1 MVPPAAGTSTVPPAA
16 GTSTVPPAVPAVHKI
31 VSVLI
36 PSNGP
41 KFDRFPPAVPAAA
54 AAAY

>member
-1 MVPPAAGTSTVPPAA
+1 MVPPAA